1 MIRRPPRSTRTDT
14 LFPYTTLFRS
24 PVAKADTIER
34 YAVEVARGSRAC
46 LLMTQGEILEGQQL
60 AKIHGIMPGRGVEI
74 QTMSLRPDT
83 IFLTAI
89 ELDIHQVGMQVIIG
103 TGIIIL
109 ATALAAADHTPK
121 VARFAGGAIL
131 PLL

>member
-34 YAVEVARGSRAC
+34 YAVDVARGSRAC

-60 AKIHGIMPGRGVEI
+60 AKIHGSMPGRGVEI
-74 QTMSLRPDT
+74 QIMSLRTDT
-83 IFLTAI
+83 IFLPAI
-89 ELDIHQVGMQVIIG
+89 EFDIHQDGKIG
-103 TGIIIL
+103 R
-109 ATALAAADHTPK
+109 ASCRESACK
-121 VARFAGGAIL
+121 SV
-131 PLL
+131 